1 MRQQPNSGV
10 GTVGADRQLSARWE
24 HFEHQ
29 SDIGVRGIGPDKE
42 AAFEQAAMA
51 LTAVV
56 TSPDGVASSSRIELA
71 CEATDDEAL
80 LVAWLNALVYEMSVR
95 RMLFSHFRVRIDSG
109 RLRAIAWGEPISV
122 QRHQPTVEVKGAT
135 YTALRVARSEGGGWL
150 AQTVV
155 DV

>member
-1 MRQQPNSGV
+1 M
-10 GTVGADRQLSARWE
+10 
-24 HFEHQ
+24 
-29 SDIGVRGIGPDKE
+29 RGIGPDKE
-42 AAFEQAAMA
+42 TAFEQAAMA

-56 TSPDGVASSSRIELA
+56 TPPDDVASCNRIELA

-80 LVAWLNALVYEMSVR
+80 LVAWLNALVCEMSAR
-95 RMLFSHFRVRIDSG
+95 RMLFSHFRVRIEPGHLHAS
-109 RLRAIAWGEPISV
+109 AWGEPISV

-135 YTALRVARSEGGGWL
+135 YTSLRVARCEDGGWL